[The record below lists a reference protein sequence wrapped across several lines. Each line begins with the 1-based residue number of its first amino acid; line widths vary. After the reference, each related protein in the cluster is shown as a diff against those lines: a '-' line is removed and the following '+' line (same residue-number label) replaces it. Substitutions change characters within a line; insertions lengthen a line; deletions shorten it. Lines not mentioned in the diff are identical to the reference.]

1 MSDRTPLMG
10 RTVTVTRAAHQRDE
24 LVAALE
30 KLGARVHRVPLLEM
44 TTDAAGL
51 HTLGNVLSDTEQA
64 VDGVV
69 VTSPNG
75 ARCLAEIWGSLRA
88 HRPAVYVVGPGTST
102 ALMAAGGP
110 EPTAIASRHVAEGL
124 LDMLGSG
131 TGHLVVVQGD
141 LARPVLV
148 DELRRAGWTVQG
160 VTAYRTG
167 LRMPTPSQVQQMLA
181 GDLITL
187 ASGSA
192 AMAWAQASPPHLSP
206 GVVVMGPITE
216 HEALMQGLPVVGV
229 ANPHTLA
236 GLVDAVVRAVNEHR
250 RGGSEPAS

>member
-1 MSDRTPLMG
+1 MTQSAPLLG
-10 RTVTVTRAAHQRDE
+10 CTVTVTRAVHQRDD

-30 KLGARVHRVPLLEM
+30 GLGARVERVPLLEM
-44 TTDAAGL
+44 TTDTAGL
-51 HTLGNVLSDTEQA
+51 HTLRGLLAGPAHV

-75 ARCLAEIWGSLRA
+75 ARCLAEAWPSL
-88 HRPAVYVVGPGTST
+88 PAPTPVVYAVGPGTSA
-102 ALMAAGGP
+102 ALVAAGGP
-110 EPTAIASRHVAEGL
+110 EPTAVATRHLAEGL
-124 LDMLGSG
+124 VDMLGSG

-148 DELRRAGWTVQG
+148 DELRRAGWTVHA
-160 VTAYRTG
+160 VTAYRTVI
-167 LRMPTPSQVQQMLA
+167 RVPSPDQVHQMLA

-192 AMAWAQASPPHLSP
+192 AIAWAQASPPHLSP
-206 GVVVMGPITE
+206 GVVVMGPVTE
-216 HEALMQGLPVVGV
+216 HEARMQGLPVVGV

-236 GLVDAVVRAVNEHR
+236 GLVEAVVRAANDRR